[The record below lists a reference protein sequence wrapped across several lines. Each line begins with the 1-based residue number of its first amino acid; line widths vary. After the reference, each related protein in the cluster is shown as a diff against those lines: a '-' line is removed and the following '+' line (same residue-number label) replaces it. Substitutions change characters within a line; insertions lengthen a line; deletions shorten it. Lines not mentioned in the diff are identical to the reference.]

1 MIKKTNVK
9 FVDFDPRQHELVIE
23 CRLTFRDYAESST
36 DFIDR
41 VTSDLAECVNK
52 YNERHI
58 ETIKIETARV
68 KEGTPTVTGEKIL
81 SGSVHSVFYSDS

>member
-1 MIKKTNVK
+1 MTKKTNVK
-9 FVDFDPRQHELVIE
+9 FVDFDSRQHELIIE

-58 ETIKIETARV
+58 ETIKIDTARV
-68 KEGTPTVTGEKIL
+68 KEGTPMVTGEKIL
-81 SGSVHSVFYSDS
+81 SGPVNRVFDSN

>member
-1 MIKKTNVK
+1 MTKKNNVK

-41 VTSDLAECVNK
+41 VTSDLADCVNK
-52 YNERHI
+52 YNERHV

-81 SGSVHSVFYSDS
+81 NGPVNSVFDTN

>member
-1 MIKKTNVK
+1 MTKKTNVK

-52 YNERHI
+52 YNERHVQ
-58 ETIKIETARV
+58 TIKVETARV
-68 KEGTPTVTGEKIL
+68 KESTPTVAGKKIL
-81 SGSVHSVFYSDS
+81 TGPVHSAFDSDS